1 MYKTILVPL
10 DGSKLSE
17 SILEHVVTIV
27 NGCEAPQVVL
37 FRVRDPLDKQV
48 REKLSADIATMLD
61 DAYREEAVEYLDK
74 IGTILEAKGIT
85 ADKVVKSGK
94 PAEEIIRY
102 AETNAVDL
110 IIMSTHGRS
119 GISRLMLGSVAERI
133 IRQSDIPILLNH
145 PSDIQ

>member
-17 SILEHVVTIV
+17 SILEHVVAIV

-37 FRVRDPLDKQV
+37 LRIREPLDKQV
-48 REKLSADIATMLD
+48 REKLSADVGTMLD
-61 DAYREEAVEYLDK
+61 DAYQEEAVEYLDK
-74 IGTILEAKGIT
+74 IGAILEAKGIT
-85 ADKVVKSGK
+85 ANKVVRTGK
-94 PAEEIIRY
+94 PAEEIIHY
-102 AETNAVDL
+102 AKTNAVDL

-119 GISRLMLGSVAERI
+119 GVSRLMLGSVAERI

-145 PSDIQ
+145 PSDIR